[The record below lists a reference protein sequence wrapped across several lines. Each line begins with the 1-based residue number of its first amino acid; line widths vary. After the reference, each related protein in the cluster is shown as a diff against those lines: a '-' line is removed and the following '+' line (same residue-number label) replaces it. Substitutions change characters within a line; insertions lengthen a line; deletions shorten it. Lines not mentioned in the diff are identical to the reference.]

1 MAKYTELIEHN
12 QKNLPPAA
20 LDLAN
25 QENLAMAQ
33 GQFIG
38 KISSGKTSWIIL
50 IMLYISIGLPYLAI
64 LLIAFGSIKT
74 FGHLIASA
82 FFIIASV
89 IFHIPFI
96 IAIRNKLKYARS
108 ATQQLDA
115 PENMS

>member
-12 QKNLPPAA
+12 QKNLSPDA

-25 QENLAMAQ
+25 QENLVMAQ

-38 KISSGKTSWIIL
+38 KISSGKTSWIVL

-64 LLIAFGSIKT
+64 LLIALGSIKT
-74 FGHLIASA
+74 FSHLIASSV
-82 FFIIASV
+82 FISASV

-96 IAIRNKLKYARS
+96 IAIKKNLRYAKS